1 MAGGFLSKGEASATV
16 NRGLFQKEST
26 MAKPEFFLD
35 EILRRA
41 LRSRKPKRKA
51 DPYYGKFRRL
61 CKKHDLTYAVA
72 SDGYVDVDAPD
83 GTRFTVGTGYWDERI
98 SRLEEILETGY
109 DPGNGELAW
118 PAKVIDD
125 NQ

>member
-1 MAGGFLSKGEASATV
+1 
-16 NRGLFQKEST
+16 

-61 CKKHDLTYAVA
+61 CKKNDLTYTV
-72 SDGYVDVDAPD
+72 SDDGYVDIEAPD
-83 GTRFTVGTGYWDERI
+83 GTRFAIGDNWAGRVN
-98 SRLEEILETGY
+98 RLESILETGY
-109 DPGNGELAW
+109 DPGHGDHFLISW
-118 PAKVIDD
+118 PGKAENKVLP
-125 NQ
+125 Q